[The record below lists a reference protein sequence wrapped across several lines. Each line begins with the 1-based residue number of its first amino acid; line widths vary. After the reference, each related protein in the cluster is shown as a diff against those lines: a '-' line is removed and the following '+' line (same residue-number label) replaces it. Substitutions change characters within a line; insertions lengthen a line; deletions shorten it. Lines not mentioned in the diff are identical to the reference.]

1 MLSPKKNIVYFDI
14 QLFKSIIQCNDAK
27 LYRLSYLLPVIHMY
41 NPEKEFYRILIEC
54 LGKDGKSISALS
66 KDLEGMGF
74 KYHRLI
80 VTGYLRALTD
90 TGVLR
95 ERDVPPSKIY
105 QPVKPVSE
113 SIYETIG
120 KACRKLSPDADE
132 LILYVL
138 FKLFRRPIF
147 TSELKLAGVNRP
159 IGKEA
164 LEHEMNECKKVLR
177 RAGNVLP
184 SQSAVFPAKDFP
196 EQYIDVLSDT
206 MLDIKDSKH
215 LVMETKQT
223 RLL

>member
-1 MLSPKKNIVYFDI
+1 
-14 QLFKSIIQCNDAK
+14 
-27 LYRLSYLLPVIHMY
+27 MY
-41 NPEKEFYRILIEC
+41 NPEKEFYRILVER

-80 VTGYLRALTD
+80 ITGYLRALTD
-90 TGVLR
+90 IGILR

-120 KACRKLSPDADE
+120 KTCRKLSPDADE

-147 TSELKLAGVNRP
+147 TSELKLAGVNRS

-164 LEHEMNECKKVLR
+164 QEHEMNECKKVLR
-177 RAGNVLP
+177 RAGNILP
-184 SQSAVFPAKDFP
+184 SQSAVFPAKDFS
-196 EQYIDVLSDT
+196 EKYVDVLADM
-206 MLDIKDSKH
+206 MLDVKDSKH